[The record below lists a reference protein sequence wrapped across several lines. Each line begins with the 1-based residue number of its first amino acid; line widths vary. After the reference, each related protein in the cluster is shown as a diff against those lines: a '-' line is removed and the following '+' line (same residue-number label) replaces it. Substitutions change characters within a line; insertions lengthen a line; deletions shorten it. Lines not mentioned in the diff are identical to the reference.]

1 MPSCS
6 MKIYSGEPSAHHIA
20 ENVQIG
26 DPLTL
31 VISIEM
37 QELFGLRIT
46 DCLVRDG
53 IGWGEQRLINH
64 DGYVFWIYLKSN
76 SF

>member
-6 MKIYSGEPSAHHIA
+6 MKIYSGEPAAHHIA
-20 ENVQIG
+20 ENVKIG

-31 VISIEM
+31 VIGIEKQDM
-37 QELFGLRIT
+37 FGLQIT
-46 DCLVRDG
+46 DCIVRDG

-64 DGYVFWIYLKSN
+64 EGYVL
-76 SF
+76 

>member
-6 MKIYSGEPSAHHIA
+6 MKIYSGEPAAQQIA
-20 ENVQIG
+20 ENVKIG

-31 VISIEM
+31 VIGIET
-37 QELFGLRIT
+37 QDLYGLRIS
-46 DCLVRDG
+46 DCIVRDG

-64 DGYVFWIYLKSN
+64 EG
-76 SF
+76 